1 MPAPCHWHRDMR
13 NRSRNRNLSQGEAE
27 LWQRVVA
34 RVEPLK
40 DRPLPMVEQSRPAKP
55 AVETENGRAN
65 HSAFKEILPAPPPDT
80 RERPLERVQNKAV
93 QSAIDRRTSQ
103 RLQRGQLPIQGRLDL
118 HGMTQKQA
126 YAALLRFVSASRAYN
141 RRLVL
146 VVTGKGWNPDA
157 SRPEEAVG
165 VLRRS
170 VPRWLESPPFTEH
183 VSAVRDAHLRHGGSG
198 ALYVMLRQSRR
209 PTA

>member
-1 MPAPCHWHRDMR
+1 MR
-13 NRSRNRNLSQGEAE
+13 NRSRNRNLSQGETE

-40 DRPLPMVEQSRPAKP
+40 NRPLPMTDQSGLVRLPKVP
-55 AVETENGRAN
+55 ENGPAI
-65 HSAFKEILPAPPPDT
+65 HSAYEEIAPVPPPDR
-80 RERPLERVQNKAV
+80 RERPLERAQDKPA
-93 QSAIDRRTSQ
+93 QPALDRRTAQ
-103 RLQRGQLPIQGRLDL
+103 RLQRGQLPIEGRLDL

-126 YAALLRFVSASRAYN
+126 YAALLRFVSASRTYN

-157 SRPEEAVG
+157 RKPEEAVG

-183 VSAVRDAHLRHGGSG
+183 VSGVMDAHLRHGGSG
-198 ALYVMLRQSRR
+198 ALYVMLRRSRR

>member
-1 MPAPCHWHRDMR
+1 MR
-13 NRSRNRNLSQGEAE
+13 NRSRNRQLSQGETA

-34 RVEPLK
+34 KVEPLK
-40 DRPLPMVEQSRPAKP
+40 DRPLPTVGQPDPERTPREAGTSPPA
-55 AVETENGRAN
+55 
-65 HSAFKEILPAPPPDT
+65 HSAFHEITPEPPPDT
-80 RERPLERVQNKAV
+80 RERPLERARKKVAQPAL
-93 QSAIDRRTSQ
+93 DRRTAQ
-103 RLQRGQLPIQGRLDL
+103 RLQRGQLPIEGRLDL

-126 YAALLRFVSASRAYN
+126 YTALLRFILASRTYD

-157 SRPEEAVG
+157 SKPEEAVG

-170 VPRWLESPPFTEH
+170 VPRWLESPPFTAH
-183 VSAVRDAHLRHGGSG
+183 VSAVRDAHTRHGGSG
-198 ALYVMLRQSRR
+198 ALYVMLRRSRR

>member
-1 MPAPCHWHRDMR
+1 MR
-13 NRSRNRNLSQGEAE
+13 NRSRNRNLSQGETE

-40 DRPLPMVEQSRPAKP
+40 NRPLPMTDQSGRAKLPKAPENNPAK
-55 AVETENGRAN
+55 
-65 HSAFKEILPAPPPDT
+65 HSAYEEIAPVPPPDL
-80 RERPLERVQNKAV
+80 RERPVERARNQPA
-93 QSAIDRRTSQ
+93 QPALDRRTAQ
-103 RLQRGQLPIQGRLDL
+103 RLQRGQLPIEGRLDL

-126 YAALLRFVSASRAYN
+126 YAALLRFISASRNYN

-157 SRPEEAVG
+157 SRPEEAIG

-198 ALYVMLRQSRR
+198 ALYVMLRRSRR